1 MRREFRIGFALA
13 LGLALMAGCSDDGGG
28 VSPEAQIITEY
39 LDTYIEEHLAVDGRV
54 SR

>member
-1 MRREFRIGFALA
+1 MRREFRIGFAPA